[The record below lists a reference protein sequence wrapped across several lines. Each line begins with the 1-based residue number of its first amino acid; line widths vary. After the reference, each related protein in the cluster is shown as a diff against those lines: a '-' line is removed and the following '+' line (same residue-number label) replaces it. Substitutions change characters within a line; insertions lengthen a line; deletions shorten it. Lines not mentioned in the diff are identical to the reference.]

1 MAAASPWP
9 DGAKV
14 AVMLTFD
21 FDAESGWLSRDPT
34 HKNRPGVLSQGV
46 YGAKVGVPR
55 LLDVLSAERVPATF
69 FIPGW
74 VAERYPE
81 RCRMIRD
88 AGHEIG
94 HHGYLHERAKPEDP
108 DGERRGFELGL
119 RALEVVLGVK
129 PAGYRSPGW
138 DLTPMT
144 LEYIRAHG
152 MIYSSNLMDDV
163 FPYVHRATSIVEL
176 PVQWA
181 LDDAPFFLM
190 HPTFLNRPLQS
201 PETVFGIWR
210 DEFLGMYEWGGLF
223 NLTCHPQLIGQP
235 SRLRWLRELIRFVKG
250 HDRVWWATGRAVAE
264 YWLQTDG
271 MVRARADRP
280 RAEPPRR
287 A

>member
-1 MAAASPWP
+1 MTSPWP
-9 DGAKV
+9 GGAKV
-14 AVMLTFD
+14 GVMLTFD

-34 HKNRPGVLSQGV
+34 HKDRPGVLSQGV

-94 HHGYLHERAKPEDP
+94 HHGYLHERAKPEDSE
-108 DGERRGFELGL
+108 GERRGFELGL

-144 LEYIRAHG
+144 LEYIRAYG

-163 FPYVHRATSIVEL
+163 FPYVHGATSIVEL

-264 YWLQTDG
+264 YWLQ
-271 MVRARADRP
+271 
-280 RAEPPRR
+280 
-287 A
+287 